1 MALSADIIPFM
12 ALSATD
18 LKGEPMRIPLF
29 AFLLAGAAVL
39 APAADD
45 ASLSGKWQIQRRAG
59 GNESQQDCT
68 FTQKNSDLTGTCDS
82 ADRPT
87 VQISGK
93 VDGKAVTW
101 TYKGESPGGTVT
113 VVYTGK
119 VESANKITGK
129 VTAVEF
135 SIEGDFTATRTK

>member
-1 MALSADIIPFM
+1 MKL
-12 ALSATD
+12 
-18 LKGEPMRIPLF
+18 PLT
-29 AFLLAGAAVL
+29 AFLLVASAAL
-39 APAADD
+39 ASAADD
-45 ASLSGKWQIQRRAG
+45 SSLTGKWQIQRSAA

-101 TYKGESPGGTVT
+101 TYKGESPGGPVT
-113 VVYTGK
+113 VVYTGT
-119 VESANKITGK
+119 VESANKVTGK

-135 SIEGDFTATRTK
+135 SIEGDFTATRAK